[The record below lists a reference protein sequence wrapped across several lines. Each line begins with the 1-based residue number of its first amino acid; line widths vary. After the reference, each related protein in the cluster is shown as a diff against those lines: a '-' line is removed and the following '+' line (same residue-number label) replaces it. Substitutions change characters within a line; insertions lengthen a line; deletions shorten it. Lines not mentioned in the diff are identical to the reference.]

1 MENENQQQQSP
12 SNGGGLKL
20 MTVFIVVLAL
30 HVLVIGGVSAYSLLK
45 GNTEP
50 VALEENKSEKQEVT
64 PATTETPALD
74 STAPVVAE
82 TNTGS
87 PVIAPEATPT
97 IAPVIS
103 APEQEIHSAP
113 ITSTPIVESTIAPAM
128 GTASSYQVAKGDTL
142 SKIARMHGMKVADLK
157 TLNGLKTDSLKIGQ
171 ELKVKS
177 GTSVASTAS
186 EPVVKS
192 VAPVVAVSPAKS
204 NTVAASNYVV
214 EKGDTLT
221 KIAKQYNTTPSA
233 IMAAN
238 KLADARKLKIGMK
251 LNIPS
256 QSRQQVSE
264 QTVPASTL
272 EKSSGTSADFAMAK

>member
-1 MENENQQQQSP
+1 MENENQQQSSS

-50 VALEENKSEKQEVT
+50 VALEENKEVT
-64 PATTETPALD
+64 PTATESPALD
-74 STAPVVAE
+74 AAAPVVAE
-82 TNTGS
+82 SNGTTS
-87 PVIAPEATPT
+87 VIAPEVTPT
-97 IAPVIS
+97 IAPVIAAPEHAIVSDPIVS
-103 APEQEIHSAP
+103 APV
-113 ITSTPIVESTIAPAM
+113 VESTPVQEIAS
-128 GTASSYQVAKGDTL
+128 TSSYHVAKGDTL
-142 SKIARMHGMKVADLK
+142 SKIARLHGMKVAELK
-157 TLNGLKTDSLKIGQ
+157 SLNGMKSDNLKIGQ

-177 GTSVASTAS
+177 GGAVA
-186 EPVVKS
+186 S
-192 VAPVVAVSPAKS
+192 VAPTSTIKSDTVISTPAPVASKATS
-204 NTVAASNYVV
+204 ISSYVV

-256 QSRQQVSE
+256 KVRQQVSE
-264 QTVPASTL
+264 QQAPSSTL
-272 EKSSGTSADFAMAK
+272 EKTTSTNADFAMAQ

>member
-1 MENENQQQQSP
+1 MENENQQQQGS

-50 VALEENKSEKQEVT
+50 VALEENNAEKQEAT
-64 PATTETPALD
+64 PAAAETPALET
-74 STAPVVAE
+74 TAPVVAE
-82 TNTGS
+82 NSGTS
-87 PVIAPEATPT
+87 SVIAPEATPT
-97 IAPVIS
+97 VAPVITSPEHSLTTAPIAS
-103 APEQEIHSAP
+103 APVVEAAP
-113 ITSTPIVESTIAPAM
+113 KHEMSSN
-128 GTASSYQVAKGDTL
+128 SSYHVVKGDTL

-157 TLNGLKTDSLKIGQ
+157 ALNGMKSDNLKIGQ
-171 ELKVKS
+171 EMKVQSGNAVVSSPVASSVKS
-177 GTSVASTAS
+177 EVASSTPAPVAAKATTTAS
-186 EPVVKS
+186 
-192 VAPVVAVSPAKS
+192 
-204 NTVAASNYVV
+204 YVV
-214 EKGDTLT
+214 GKGDTLT

-251 LNIPS
+251 LSIPS
-256 QSRQQVSE
+256 QTRQQVSE
-264 QTVPASTL
+264 QQVPASTL